1 VCPEA
6 GAKARERAPRAG
18 FLFSYARML
27 AAWLPFHGRPRH
39 LGIGGGNLAM
49 ADRIPMTRMGYAK
62 LEDELKRLKTDDR
75 FRIVKEIEVARAHGD
90 ISENAEFHAAK
101 ERQSHIEGRIRVLED
116 KLARAQVIDASGQ
129 SPDAVRFGA
138 TVVLL
143 DVETEEHVTYTL
155 VGEDESDVSIGLI
168 SIGSPVARAL
178 LGKAVESTVTVRVP
192 RGTREFE
199 IVEIRFEL

>member
-1 VCPEA
+1 
-6 GAKARERAPRAG
+6 
-18 FLFSYARML
+18 
-27 AAWLPFHGRPRH
+27 
-39 LGIGGGNLAM
+39 M
-49 ADRIPMTRMGYAK
+49 AERIPMTRVGYAK
-62 LEDELKRLKTDDR
+62 LEDELRRLKTEDR
-75 FRIVKEIEVARAHGD
+75 IRIVKEIEVARAHGD

-101 ERQSHIEGRIRVLED
+101 ERQGHIEGRIRVLED
-116 KLARAQVIDASGQ
+116 RLARAQVIDPAGQ

-155 VGEDESDVSIGLI
+155 VGEDESDAANGLI
-168 SIGSPVARAL
+168 SITSPVARAI

-199 IVEIRFEL
+199 IIEIRFD